1 VTQVADGVTVSP
13 AALSQLVV
21 HAAEHVEGVRVR
33 LPLPRRRLELRDG
46 RVALELAIRYGLV
59 LPETARAVQRAVAE
73 ALSAMIG
80 IDVAGV
86 DVSIEELE
94 P

>member
-1 VTQVADGVTVSP
+1 VTEVADGVTVSP

-21 HAAEHVEGVRVR
+21 HAAEYVEGVRVR

-46 RVALELAIRYGLV
+46 RVALELTIRYGLV
-59 LPETARAVQRAVAE
+59 LPETARAVQRSVTE

-80 IDVAGV
+80 IDVTGV

-94 P
+94 R